1 MLPVSF
7 EGQVKAVIELA
18 SLNSFTPLQVSFL
31 EQLTA
36 SIGIVLNS
44 IEATMK
50 TEGLLKQTQRLA
62 AELQA
67 QQRELQKRVAER
79 TQELAEANA
88 TLERR
93 VEDRTRE
100 REAALAQVHEMQKL
114 ESLGQLTGGVAHDFN
129 NLLATIIGNLEMIA
143 AVLPR
148 RGSVRRYAEAALGAA
163 SRGSRLT
170 QHLLA
175 FSRRQEIRPQTV
187 STNEILRET
196 LLLCQQTIGA
206 DIEIDSR
213 LQPDTWPCRI
223 DPAQFEAA
231 ILNLALNARDAMN
244 RSGRLS
250 ITTEN
255 ISADQSRA
263 TDLAP
268 GDYIAVSVG
277 DTGCGMNE
285 DVLLRAFEPFY
296 TTKGVGKGTGLG
308 LSQVYGFAKQSGGT
322 AQIRSEVGQGTTVT
336 LYIPRQNGPLPPKAS
351 PAEETSALEHGNA
364 TILVVEDDANV
375 REMVVGMLSKFGYRP
390 LVART
395 GPEALA
401 ILQNEASVDLLLSDV
416 VMPAGMSGTELARTA
431 QQLRPGLKILL
442 TSGYT
447 GVEPELSGLT
457 EFAFIA
463 KPYRGRM
470 LGTKLK
476 EILASNPIGQR
487 PA

>member
-1 MLPVSF
+1 
-7 EGQVKAVIELA
+7 
-18 SLNSFTPLQVSFL
+18 
-31 EQLTA
+31 
-36 SIGIVLNS
+36 
-44 IEATMK
+44 MK
-50 TEGLLKQTQRLA
+50 TESLLKQTQRLA

-143 AVLPR
+143 GVLPR
-148 RGSVRRYAEAALGAA
+148 RGSVRRYAEAALSAA

-175 FSRRQEIRPQTV
+175 FSLRQEIRPQTV
-187 STNEILRET
+187 RTNDILRET
-196 LLLCQQTIGA
+196 LLLCQRTIGEG
-206 DIEIDSR
+206 IEIDSR

-250 ITTEN
+250 IATEN
-255 ISADQSRA
+255 IIADESHA

-268 GDYIAVSVG
+268 GDYIAVSVT

-285 DVLLRAFEPFY
+285 AVLLRALSPS
-296 TTKGVGKGTGLG
+296 TQPRKSVKG
-308 LSQVYGFAKQSGGT
+308 
-322 AQIRSEVGQGTTVT
+322 
-336 LYIPRQNGPLPPKAS
+336 P
-351 PAEETSALEHGNA
+351 
-364 TILVVEDDANV
+364 D
-375 REMVVGMLSKFGYRP
+375 
-390 LVART
+390 
-395 GPEALA
+395 
-401 ILQNEASVDLLLSDV
+401 SV
-416 VMPAGMSGTELARTA
+416 
-431 QQLRPGLKILL
+431 
-442 TSGYT
+442 
-447 GVEPELSGLT
+447 
-457 EFAFIA
+457 
-463 KPYRGRM
+463 
-470 LGTKLK
+470 
-476 EILASNPIGQR
+476 
-487 PA
+487 

>member
-1 MLPVSF
+1 M
-7 EGQVKAVIELA
+7 
-18 SLNSFTPLQVSFL
+18 
-31 EQLTA
+31 
-36 SIGIVLNS
+36 
-44 IEATMK
+44 
-50 TEGLLKQTQRLA
+50 
-62 AELQA
+62 
-67 QQRELQKRVAER
+67 
-79 TQELAEANA
+79 
-88 TLERR
+88 
-93 VEDRTRE
+93 
-100 REAALAQVHEMQKL
+100 
-114 ESLGQLTGGVAHDFN
+114 
-129 NLLATIIGNLEMIA
+129 
-143 AVLPR
+143 
-148 RGSVRRYAEAALGAA
+148 
-163 SRGSRLT
+163 T

-196 LLLCQQTIGA
+196 LLLCQQTIGEG
-206 DIEIDSR
+206 IEIDSR

-255 ISADQSRA
+255 ISADQSHA

-268 GDYIAVSVG
+268 GDYIAVSVS
-277 DTGCGMNE
+277 DTGCGMSE

-296 TTKGVGKGTGLG
+296 TTKEVGKGTGLG

-336 LYIPRQNGPLPPKAS
+336 LCIPRQEDLLPPEVAT
-351 PAEETSALEHGNA
+351 ADETSTPEHGNA

-375 REMVVGMLSKFGYRP
+375 REVVVGMLSKFGYRP

-401 ILQNEASVDLLLSDV
+401 ILQNEASIDLLLSDV
-416 VMPAGMSGTELARTA
+416 IMPAGMSGTDLARTA

-447 GVEPELSGLT
+447 GVEPEPSGLA

-476 EILASNPIGQR
+476 EILAGDPMGQKR
-487 PA
+487 V